1 MIEVKTEF
9 FSDGLKLKGS
19 FYLPESFDEKKVYP
33 LLVVNS
39 GYQGFNEFYPKLFSE
54 KLTEK
59 EFICFGFDYRGFAD
73 SEGEK
78 GRVVLSEQ
86 VSDIKH
92 AISHASTHPNVND
105 NEIGLVGWGM
115 GANNVLH
122 VAAKDKRVK
131 AVAALNGFYNGERWL
146 KLIHSP
152 AEWATIEEVIK
163 EDRKLRAES
172 GHSKLE
178 DTFIHYPL
186 DPATADYVNK
196 ELAPVYGFGNKT
208 QLIFTDSIIETD
220 AEEIVGKIT
229 PRPVFI
235 AHGKDNLLHPIS
247 EAHNLYQKA
256 DSPKTFYTING
267 KHNDFMYGNHH
278 EFIKLN
284 EQLNAFFK
292 KHMVTEGD
300 THDTEKISSLT

>member
-1 MIEVKTEF
+1 MNIVKTEF
-9 FSDGLKLKGS
+9 YSDALKLKGS
-19 FYLPESFDEKKVYP
+19 FYLPKNFNEKKKYP
-33 LLVVNS
+33 LILVNS

-59 EFICFGFDYRGFAD
+59 DFICFGFDYRGFAD
-73 SEGEK
+73 SEGIK

-92 AISHASTHPNVND
+92 AITHASTHPNVD
-105 NEIGLVGWGM
+105 ATKIGLVGWGM

-152 AEWATIEEVIK
+152 QEWSTIEKVVE

-172 GHSKLE
+172 GQSRFE

-186 DPATADYVNK
+186 DPATADYVKK

-220 AEEIVGKIT
+220 AEEIVGKIS

-247 EAHNLYQKA
+247 EAHSLYQKA
-256 DSPKTFYTING
+256 DTPKILYTIDG
-267 KHNDFMYGNHH
+267 KHNDFMYSNHND
-278 EFIKLN
+278 FIKLN
-284 EQLNAFFK
+284 EQLDMFFK
-292 KHMVTEGD
+292 EHVGRAGD
-300 THDTEKISSLT
+300 VLGTEKISSLT